1 MEVGQRLKQENG
13 PGRAADLIEQVLA
26 GERNR
31 TEEAVYAT
39 GD

>member
-1 MEVGQRLKQENG
+1 LKQENG
-13 PGRAADLIEQVLA
+13 PARAADLIEEVLS
-26 GERNR
+26 GKRNR